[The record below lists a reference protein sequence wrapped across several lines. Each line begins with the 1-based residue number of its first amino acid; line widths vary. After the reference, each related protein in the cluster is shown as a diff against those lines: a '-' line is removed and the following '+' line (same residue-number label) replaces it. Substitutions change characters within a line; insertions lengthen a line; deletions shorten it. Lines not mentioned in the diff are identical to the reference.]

1 MWSKI
6 QERDGNIVTFCERRV
21 VSQREL
27 FFFKK
32 KAKIEIHHGVNK
44 SKVKSETTNPSNF
57 AFSQIRCWQRAIFP
71 GGGPPS
77 IFASVSLYDRVRD
90 GNGWDPYDLSPAN
103 SFS

>member
-1 MWSKI
+1 MSRFARGGWEPS
-6 QERDGNIVTFCERRV
+6 EN
-21 VSQREL
+21 L
-27 FFFKK
+27 FYNK
-32 KAKIEIHHGVNK
+32 KAKIEIHQGVNK
-44 SKVKSETTNPSNF
+44 ISNKKSETTNPSNF
-57 AFSQIRCWQRAIFP
+57 AFIQFRCWQRAIFP